1 MILSAHAPN
10 TAMGSKLLIRN
21 SLQSSGLNDYS
32 PDSGIPSFAINL
44 SLNALLTL
52 MIITR
57 LILHSRN
64 IRKAVGTTAGVTGLY
79 KAIVTML
86 VESSALYAA
95 SLVLTAGPWVAGSYL
110 QDIFTPILAE
120 VQVRPV
126 LHFRDAP
133 QTSEVA

>member
-1 MILSAHAPN
+1 MIALLSPVNHMRRGVN
-10 TAMGSKLLIRN
+10 WGLVVHTATMFLLVTI
-21 SLQSSGLNDYS
+21 YVTMT
-32 PDSGIPSFAINL
+32 L

-64 IRKAVGTTAGVTGLY
+64 VRKAVGTTAGVTGLY

-120 VQVRPV
+120 VQVCPV
-126 LHFRDAP
+126 LHFCDAP
-133 QTSEVA
+133 QSSDVA